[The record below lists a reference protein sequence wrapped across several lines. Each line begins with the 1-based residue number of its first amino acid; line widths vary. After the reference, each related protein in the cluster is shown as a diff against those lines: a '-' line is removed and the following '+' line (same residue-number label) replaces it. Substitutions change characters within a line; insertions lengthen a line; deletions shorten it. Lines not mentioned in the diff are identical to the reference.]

1 MTENDTGKQASTIQL
16 RPVIFGEVLFD
27 AFPDG
32 SSVLGGAPFN
42 VAWHLQ
48 GFGLKPLFIS
58 RVGNDANGDRVRRAM
73 VDWGMD
79 VGALQRGDQPTGQV
93 QVDLL
98 DGQPSFTILPDQA
111 YDFIDA
117 GEAESALAGIP
128 PALLYHGS
136 LALRSAVSAAA
147 LRALVQRASSVF
159 VDINLR
165 NPWWTCQVVESTLQ
179 GARWAKLNDHEL
191 AQLCGQIPSD
201 RAHVIQLAREV
212 VGRFNLELLI
222 VTLGVDGA
230 ILVAGD
236 EVMDQPPPAAVDVVD
251 TVGAGDA
258 FSAVALMGLM
268 ANWPPQVMLSRC
280 LDFAAAVC
288 TIRGATLMDA
298 AFYRRHQE
306 RWGLPVGG

>member
-1 MTENDTGKQASTIQL
+1 MIDRPSAEHGANGPL

-32 SSVLGGAPFN
+32 TAVLGGAPFN

-48 GFGLKPLFIS
+48 GFGLAPFFIS
-58 RVGNDANGDRVRRAM
+58 RVGNDANGERVRQAM

-79 VGALQRGDQPTGQV
+79 IRALQWGDQPTGQV
-93 QVDLL
+93 QVALK

-117 GEAESALAGIP
+117 GQALASLAFP

-136 LALRSAVSAAA
+136 LIMRSAASAAA
-147 LRALVQRASSVF
+147 LRAVAARAPSVF

-165 NPWWTCQVVESTLQ
+165 SPWWTEQAVEQALR

-191 AQLCGQIPSD
+191 AELCGRHLAD
-201 RAHVIQLAREV
+201 RQECIDVARQEAK
-212 VGRFNLELLI
+212 RFGLDLLI
-222 VTLGVDGA
+222 VTLGADGA
-230 ILVAGD
+230 FLIAGD
-236 EVMDQPPPAAVDVVD
+236 QVVDQPPPPAVQVVD

-258 FSAVALMGLM
+258 FSAVALLGLM
-268 ANWPPQVMLSRC
+268 ADWPPRVMLERC
-280 LDFAAAVC
+280 LAFAAAVC
-288 TIRGATLMDA
+288 TIRGATVMDTD
-298 AFYRRHQE
+298 FYRLHRE
-306 RWGLPVGG
+306 RWGLPLDG